1 MNNIESNLKTIT
13 MLVTPAIAKEWLTKN
28 KSNRK
33 VKVNK
38 VNQYKRDMQNGNWPV
53 THQGIGFFEDGNL
66 ADGQHRLLAIVES
79 GISVYMQVS
88 FGMNRSAAWVID
100 PPTGRR
106 DEDRIKIGGLSDWIE
121 KKHIAIIKMLMPNQ
135 TKTYSVHE
143 ITDFGHKHKDSII
156 FAVNSI
162 KSNRKY
168 LSGASI
174 YSAIAKAFY
183 YESQDN
189 LTRFANIYMS
199 GIIDTHDDIA
209 ALRLREYL
217 LQNGAQT
224 MRGYSA
230 RKETELKAQ
239 RAIQA
244 FCNKEQISRL
254 HKPTV
259 EIYKITD

>member
-1 MNNIESNLKTIT
+1 MNDIKSNLKTVT
-13 MLVTPAIAKEWLTKN
+13 MNITPAIAKEWLRKN
-28 KSNRK
+28 KLNRNVRK
-33 VKVNK
+33 NK
-38 VNQYKRDMQNGNWPV
+38 VNQYKRDMQNGNWYT
-53 THQGIGFFEDGNL
+53 THQGIAFFEDGDL
-66 ADGQHRLLAIVES
+66 CDGQHRLLAIVES
-79 GISVYMQVS
+79 GVSVDMQVS
-88 FGMNRSAAWVID
+88 FGLERSSAPLV
-100 PPTGRR
+100 
-106 DEDRIKIGGLSDWIE
+106 DETSRAVLDRIKIGNLSDWIE
-121 KKHIAIIKMLMPNQ
+121 RKHIAIIKMLMPSQ
-135 TKTYSVHE
+135 TKTYSVNE
-143 ITDFGHKHKDSII
+143 ITDFGNKHKDSII
-156 FAVNSI
+156 FSANSI